1 MLQDQPVQLDLLAL
15 LVQPELQVQ
24 QVLQDRVDQQDQQAL
39 LVPQV
44 LQDLQELH
52 QT

>member
-1 MLQDQPVQLDLLAL
+1 MLQDQPVQQDLLAL